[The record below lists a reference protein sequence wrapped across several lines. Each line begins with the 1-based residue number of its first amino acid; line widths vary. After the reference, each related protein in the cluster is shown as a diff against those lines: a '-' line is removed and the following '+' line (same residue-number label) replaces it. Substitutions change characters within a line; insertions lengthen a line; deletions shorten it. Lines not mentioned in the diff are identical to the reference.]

1 MGGRSCFAGDK
12 LAAIGRYSR
21 TGMRVLEASMRPEQK
36 PQSEPDRVVA
46 FRPRSGSSQNRASRS
61 EAPAEI
67 GSMPVADLTKY
78 QRTQEEDYRH
88 RMVVNVLALAFCIV
102 LAIAGVWLVDEIAEM
117 KRIQDCVLS
126 GRAGCV
132 PLAIPLNRGR

>member
-21 TGMRVLEASMRPEQK
+21 IGMRMLEASMRPEQK
-36 PQSEPDRVVA
+36 PQSEPERVVA
-46 FRPRSGSSQNRASRS
+46 FRPRSGPSQNRASRS

-78 QRTQEEDYRH
+78 QRTGEEEDYRH

-102 LAIAGVWLVDEIAEM
+102 LAIA
-117 KRIQDCVLS
+117 
-126 GRAGCV
+126 
-132 PLAIPLNRGR
+132 